1 MFTQDH
7 DDRDDKK
14 VWLGSGEVDQLLE
27 AAEGPNQRL
36 AYSLGVRCGL
46 RSEEVTRVTPKDVV
60 DTDAGPMLIVHEGKG
75 DKYRETPVPADVKN
89 TIETAADYREEPE
102 NYPIVTSQSPDKGV
116 TTRTLR
122 RWIESTANQLAEVND
137 PRWQYLT
144 FHDLRRTWATQLKGA
159 EVDALLV
166 CDWGGWEDL
175 ETFLEHYRGTYAP
188 DVQKRER
195 EKVDW
200 L

>member
-14 VWLGSGEVDQLLE
+14 VWLGSNEVDQLLD
-27 AAEGPNQRL
+27 AADGTNQRV
-36 AYSLGVRCGL
+36 AYQLGVRCGL

-75 DKYRETPVPADVKN
+75 DKYRETPIPKNTKN
-89 TIETAADYREEPE
+89 TIETVADIRDEPDS
-102 NYPIVTSQSPDKGV
+102 YPVVTSQSAEQGAS
-116 TTRTLR
+116 TRTLR
-122 RWIESTANQLAEVND
+122 RWIESTAEQLADTDD

-166 CDWGGWEDL
+166 CDWGGWGDL